1 MKRLAATAALAAA
14 MVVGSA
20 TSASALWC
28 QVADKPVEAGAQT
41 EDQFGVNAAGKP
53 VFRGAFLQVSEDT
66 SFFVRGGDKS
76 HTAEMG
82 KQFGFIPETA
92 ECNGPE
98 DHGVIDPWGVVCG
111 EDGNH

>member
-1 MKRLAATAALAAA
+1 MKKVAATAALAAA

-28 QVADKPVEAGAQT
+28 QVADKKAGAGSGT
-41 EDQFGVNAAGKP
+41 MADLTVNKAGNL
-53 VFRGAFLQVSEDT
+53 VYTGAFMTENGTDV
-66 SFFVRGGDKS
+66 FVRGGDKS
-76 HTAEMG
+76 HTEDTLG
-82 KQFGFIPETA
+82 KQFGFAPETA

-111 EDGNH
+111 EDGDH